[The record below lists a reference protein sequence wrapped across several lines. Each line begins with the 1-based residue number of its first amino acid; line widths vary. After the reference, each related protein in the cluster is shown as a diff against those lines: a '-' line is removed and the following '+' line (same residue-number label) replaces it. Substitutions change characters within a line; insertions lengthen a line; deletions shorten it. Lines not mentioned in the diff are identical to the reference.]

1 MIEPDNPDLSIGKQC
16 RLLSISR
23 SSFYYAPKGETAMNL
38 MLMRQIDEQ
47 FLETPFFG
55 VRQMTWHLRNEG
67 HLVNEKRIRRLMRL
81 MGLMPIYQKP
91 STSKAAKGRKTYPY
105 LLRGLRVDRPNQV
118 WAADITYLPMRRGFL
133 YLVAIMDWHT
143 RKVLAWRISNT
154 LEADFC
160 VEALTE
166 AIARFGPPEI
176 MNTDQGSQFTS
187 FAWTDRLRRSCVR
200 ISMDGKGRFLDN
212 IFVERLW
219 RSLKYECAYL
229 HAWETG
235 SEARTGVG
243 KWIEFYNRKRPHS
256 ALGGKPPAVVY
267 WLRKDVTQPGQQ
279 EQRVA

>member
-1 MIEPDNPDLSIGKQC
+1 MQAAVDPAVFV
-16 RLLSISR
+16 LLSAQGRDGAEPGANASDR
-23 SSFYYAPKGETAMNL
+23 RAVSGNAVLRCSADDLASSQRRPSGE
-38 MLMRQIDEQ
+38 R
-47 FLETPFFG
+47 ETDQT
-55 VRQMTWHLRNEG
+55 VDAAH
-67 HLVNEKRIRRLMRL
+67 
-81 MGLMPIYQKP
+81 GLDADLPEAQHP
-91 STSKAAKGRKTYPY
+91 LPGSTCKACARGGKAAKGHKTYPY

-154 LEADFC
+154 LEAGFC
-160 VEALTE
+160 VEALNE
-166 AIARFGPPEI
+166 AIHRFGPPEI

-187 FAWTDRLRRSCVR
+187 FAWTDRLRRSGVR

-219 RSLKYECAYL
+219 RSLKYECVYL

-235 SEARTGVG
+235 SEAKAGVG
-243 KWIEFYNRKRPHS
+243 KWVDFYNRKRPHS
-256 ALGGKPPAVVY
+256 ALGGKPPAVVF
-267 WLRKDVTQPGQQ
+267 WLRKNETQPDQQ